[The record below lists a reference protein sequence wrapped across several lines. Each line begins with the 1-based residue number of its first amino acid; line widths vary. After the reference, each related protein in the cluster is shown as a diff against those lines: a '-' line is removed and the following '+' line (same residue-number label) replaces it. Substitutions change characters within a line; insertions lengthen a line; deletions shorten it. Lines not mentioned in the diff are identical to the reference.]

1 MGLLLNEYGLW
12 RFCRRTPLSYDDE
25 SSNTTTDADGRWEL
39 VASTTEQEVLDE
51 LGVEYVQPERRNFA
65 FVMSKS
71 KQGSMLKAQRKVS
84 KVRRSKISSIEST

>member
-12 RFCRRTPLSYDDE
+12 RFCRRTPPSYDDE
-25 SSNTTTDADGRWEL
+25 SSNSTTDAEGRWEL

-65 FVMSKS
+65 FVMSKA
-71 KQGSMLKAQRKVS
+71 KQGSILKAQRKDS
-84 KVRRSKISSIEST
+84 KVRRSKSSSIEST